1 MQKMDKYKARYKM
14 KADIR
19 WLDDPEIY
27 QVNRMDAHSDHAY
40 YENYEEEFIVLV
52 YACLFC

>member
-27 QVNRMDAHSDHAY
+27 QVNRMDPQSDYGNHM
-40 YENYEEEFIVLV
+40 
-52 YACLFC
+52 

>member
-1 MQKMDKYKARYKM
+1 M

-27 QVNRMDAHSDHAY
+27 QVNRMDAHSDYGNHM
-40 YENYEEEFIVLV
+40 
-52 YACLFC
+52 

>member
-27 QVNRMDAHSDHAY
+27 QVNRMDAYSDYGNHM
-40 YENYEEEFIVLV
+40 
-52 YACLFC
+52 

>member
-1 MQKMDKYKARYKM
+1 MDKYKARYKM

-27 QVNRMDAHSDHAY
+27 LVNRMYSHIEYLNHM
-40 YENYEEEFIVLV
+40 
-52 YACLFC
+52 

>member
-27 QVNRMDAHSDHAY
+27 QVNRMDAHSY
-40 YENYEEEFIVLV
+40 YGNHM
-52 YACLFC
+52 

>member
-40 YENYEEEFIVLV
+40 YENYEEVD
-52 YACLFC
+52 

>member
-27 QVNRMDAHSDHAY
+27 QVTEWMHIATMGTTCR
-40 YENYEEEFIVLV
+40 
-52 YACLFC
+52 